1 MTNIALDALTHAQ
14 MERLAFIDLNLQYF
28 GQVARADLILR
39 FRTGLTACTRNLVFY
54 KDLFPQNLVLS
65 YTTKS
70 YRRLKSFKPLFK
82 HFAESILSTLCRSF
96 CDGLPSLIQPSNY
109 CKDAT
114 RLMRAITSKKASEY
128 TSLTSNATLKV
139 LVPNSTLN
147 NGTHWHVHAFDRNNQ
162 EFRDVVTTRIEC
174 PKILQPLTKL
184 EESADKDTQWRTI
197 YDII

>member
-1 MTNIALDALTHAQ
+1 
-14 MERLAFIDLNLQYF
+14 
-28 GQVARADLILR
+28 
-39 FRTGLTACTRNLVFY
+39 
-54 KDLFPQNLVLS
+54 
-65 YTTKS
+65 
-70 YRRLKSFKPLFK
+70 
-82 HFAESILSTLCRSF
+82 
-96 CDGLPSLIQPSNY
+96 
-109 CKDAT
+109 
-114 RLMRAITSKKASEY
+114 MRAITSKKASEY